1 MRTNFFKFSVLIT
14 AILVGQIA
22 ASGQALHLKA
32 RSGNT
37 PRSIVREE
45 NRAARTGPA
54 HQIVQ
59 FDHLPGVADLNA
71 LLAAGFKVIAAVPD
85 NAVMVIGP
93 TAATTEMAG
102 VKWVGELE
110 TGDKLSPTLG
120 TANPILAIVEF
131 HTDVTAAIQES
142 VVATEGLTF
151 ERPASLLAN
160 HIIVSA
166 SMDKLTALAA
176 HDEVAYIF
184 PADPALLTPPVA
196 GTTPI
201 QCAGMLTLSG
211 PVAQYANVVTGWDM
225 GPNHEAELGYVFGAL
240 TSKVP
245 AATVEAE
252 ILRAMNTWSSVT
264 NVVFNV
270 GSGPNAARTVFLE
283 FVNGAHGD
291 AYPFDA
297 AGTILAHTFYPVPLN
312 SESIAGDMHLNAA
325 VNWHVGG
332 DVDIYTVVLHEL
344 GHAIGL
350 THTDNPGDVMY
361 PYYQRG
367 VPLSKNDIGAA
378 QRLYGVLNSAAP
390 VTLAP
395 VTPAP
400 VTVAP
405 VNSTSPL
412 SLTLNPIPAPAQA
425 SQIAIAGTVS
435 GGVGTVTV
443 QYQTDHGYSGKATVS
458 AGTWNATGVTLVVG
472 TNNITVTAF
481 DSANHTVSHTETVT
495 VTAPAASSA
504 TAPLSIRITS
514 PSSTVTTEN
523 AATVSVGGTSV
534 GGNGI
539 TQITWQTSTG
549 ASGTAVGT
557 SQWLASN
564 IPLLVG
570 TNTIVVRTFDA
581 AGASAWASVV
591 VTHP

>member
-1 MRTNFFKFSVLIT
+1 MRANFFKSSVLFT

-22 ASGQALHLKA
+22 ATGQELHLKA

-37 PRSIVREE
+37 PRSTGREE
-45 NRAARTGPA
+45 SRAAKTGAA

-85 NAVMVIGP
+85 NAIMVIGP
-93 TAATTEMAG
+93 TAVTTEMAG

-110 TGDKLSPTLG
+110 TGDKLSPALR

-131 HTDVTAAIQES
+131 HTDVAAAIQES

-151 ERPASLLAN
+151 DRPASLLSN

-166 SMDKLTALAA
+166 SIEQLTALAT

-201 QCAGMLTLSG
+201 QCAGMLTLAG

-297 AGTILAHTFYPVPLN
+297 AGNVLAHTFYPVPLN

-325 VNWHVGG
+325 VNWHVSG

-367 VPLSKNDIGAA
+367 MQLSKNDIGAA
-378 QRLYGVLNSAAP
+378 QQLYGTLNSAAP
-390 VTLAP
+390 VTL
-395 VTPAP
+395 AP

-412 SLTLNPIPAPAQA
+412 SLTLNPIPAPVQA

-472 TNNITVTAF
+472 TNNITITAF

-495 VTAPAASSA
+495 VTAPAASTA

-514 PSSTVTTEN
+514 PSATVSTDS
-523 AATVSVGGTSV
+523 AAAVSVGGTSA

-557 SQWLASN
+557 TQWLASN

-570 TNTIVVRTFDA
+570 TNTIVVRTFDV

-591 VTHP
+591 VVRP

>member
-1 MRTNFFKFSVLIT
+1 
-14 AILVGQIA
+14 
-22 ASGQALHLKA
+22 
-32 RSGNT
+32 
-37 PRSIVREE
+37 
-45 NRAARTGPA
+45 
-54 HQIVQ
+54 
-59 FDHLPGVADLNA
+59 
-71 LLAAGFKVIAAVPD
+71 
-85 NAVMVIGP
+85 
-93 TAATTEMAG
+93 
-102 VKWVGELE
+102 
-110 TGDKLSPTLG
+110 
-120 TANPILAIVEF
+120 
-131 HTDVTAAIQES
+131 
-142 VVATEGLTF
+142 
-151 ERPASLLAN
+151 
-160 HIIVSA
+160 
-166 SMDKLTALAA
+166 
-176 HDEVAYIF
+176 
-184 PADPALLTPPVA
+184 
-196 GTTPI
+196 
-201 QCAGMLTLSG
+201 
-211 PVAQYANVVTGWDM
+211 
-225 GPNHEAELGYVFGAL
+225 
-240 TSKVP
+240 
-245 AATVEAE
+245 
-252 ILRAMNTWSSVT
+252 
-264 NVVFNV
+264 
-270 GSGPNAARTVFLE
+270 
-283 FVNGAHGD
+283 
-291 AYPFDA
+291 
-297 AGTILAHTFYPVPLN
+297 
-312 SESIAGDMHLNAA
+312 
-325 VNWHVGG
+325 
-332 DVDIYTVVLHEL
+332 VVLHEL

-378 QRLYGVLNSAAP
+378 QQLYGVLNSAAP

-395 VTPAP
+395 VTLAP

-495 VTAPAASSA
+495 VTAPAASSS

-557 SQWLASN
+557 TQWLASS

-591 VTHP
+591 VTRP